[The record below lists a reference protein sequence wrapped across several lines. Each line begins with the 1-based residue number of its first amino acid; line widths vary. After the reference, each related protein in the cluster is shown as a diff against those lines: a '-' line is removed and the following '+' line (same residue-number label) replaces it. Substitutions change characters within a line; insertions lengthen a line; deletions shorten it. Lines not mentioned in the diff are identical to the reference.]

1 MTLHGALPLAT
12 VKGTPVFRNAAPFA
26 GRCWN
31 EGLGRSDTLPS
42 GLFPWGGRA
51 DDSGCPLDRRGG
63 ERAFVREQSVRT
75 RRGRHR
81 PSRRRK
87 DTSFTRSRDLAL
99 SLAGSPSS
107 QGERDDATPQGG
119 AQRASDRID
128 SGQTCSAG
136 GNRRRGA
143 PRRTEASSPRVTDD
157 LARGRPRA
165 ASEPG
170 RRSRP
175 PSRTRGFEELVA
187 VRARTSLVRCR
198 SRQAASWSRIS
209 PCSEPP
215 KRGAAGVNGDLAR
228 FGRLRSR
235 EGPWVEGSSERMV
248 VIQTAPWNQGAG
260 LVMSQ
265 GGVRTPLSGPSIARA
280 VGGSRA
286 RGTLSL
292 ERGSATGSHE
302 GLPDDGRHPGS
313 QRAGRVHA
321 RSVPVTSAAPLP
333 ESRPTAR

>member
-136 GNRRRGA
+136 GTGGGARRGGRKPA
-143 PRRTEASSPRVTDD
+143 RRASPTISREVARVPRQNRDGG
-157 LARGRPRA
+157 RG
-165 ASEPG
+165 
-170 RRSRP
+170 
-175 PSRTRGFEELVA
+175 LL
-187 VRARTSLVRCR
+187 LVRED
-198 SRQAASWSRIS
+198 S
-209 PCSEPP
+209 
-215 KRGAAGVNGDLAR
+215 K
-228 FGRLRSR
+228 
-235 EGPWVEGSSERMV
+235 SS
-248 VIQTAPWNQGAG
+248 
-260 LVMSQ
+260 S
-265 GGVRTPLSGPSIARA
+265 
-280 VGGSRA
+280 
-286 RGTLSL
+286 
-292 ERGSATGSHE
+292 
-302 GLPDDGRHPGS
+302 
-313 QRAGRVHA
+313 
-321 RSVPVTSAAPLP
+321 RSVPVRRSSLQKSSGGVLVSNKPLLRASKKRRGGSERGPSSVRSSAVPRGAVGGRI
-333 ESRPTAR
+333 E